1 MVVQAKI
8 AILIMA
14 AGESTRM
21 GRPKQL
27 LDWKDS
33 NLLNHSISKVIELQQ
48 DHVFVV
54 LGANSD
60 FIKPKIESKQVSI
73 LINNNWKKGLG
84 NSIKFGVY
92 TISMALP
99 GIEGILVM
107 LADQPLIEQD
117 HYAYLINRFTPDSD
131 QILATEY
138 SDGKLGV
145 PALFDKTY
153 FHELNGL
160 NSELGAKHIIQ
171 KYSDSVESVKN
182 AKANIDVDT
191 FDQYLKFYKENH
203 P

>member
-1 MVVQAKI
+1 MVIQSKI

-27 LDWKDS
+27 LEWKDS
-33 NLLNHSISKVIELQQ
+33 NLLNHSISKVTQLKP
-48 DHVFVV
+48 DDVFVV

-60 FIKPKIESKQVSI
+60 FIKSKIESKQVNI
-73 LINNNWKKGLG
+73 LTNKNWKKGLG
-84 NSIKFGVY
+84 NSIGFGVY
-92 TISMALP
+92 TISKALQD
-99 GIEGILVM
+99 IKGILVM
-107 LADQPLIEQD
+107 LADQPLIEKD
-117 HYAYLINRFTPDSD
+117 YYAFLINRFTPDSH

-153 FHELNGL
+153 FQELSDL
-160 NSELGAKHIIQ
+160 NSEFGAKHIIQ
-171 KYSDSVESVKN
+171 KYSDNVESVKN
-182 AKANIDVDT
+182 AQANIDIDT
-191 FDQYLKFYKENH
+191 FSQYVQFYKENH

>member
-8 AILIMA
+8 AIIIMA

-33 NLLNHSISKVIELQQ
+33 NLLNHSISKVIQLKP

-60 FIKPKIESKQVSI
+60 FIKSKIESKQINI
-73 LINNNWKKGLG
+73 LINKNWKKGLG
-84 NSIKFGVY
+84 HSIRFGVY
-92 TISMALP
+92 FISKAMRD
-99 GIEGILVM
+99 IEGILVL

-117 HYAYLINRFTPDSD
+117 HYAYFLNRFTPGSH

-153 FHELNGL
+153 FNELGDL
-160 NSELGAKHIIQ
+160 NSDFGAKHIIQ
-171 KYSDSVESVKN
+171 KYADNVESVKN
-182 AKANIDVDT
+182 AQANIDIDT
-191 FDQYLKFYKENH
+191 FDQYVKFYKENH
-203 P
+203 